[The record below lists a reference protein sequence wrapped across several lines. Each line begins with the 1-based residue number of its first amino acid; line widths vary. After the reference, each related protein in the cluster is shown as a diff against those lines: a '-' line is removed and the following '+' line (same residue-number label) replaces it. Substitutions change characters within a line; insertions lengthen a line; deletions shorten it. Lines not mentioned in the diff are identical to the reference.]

1 MTDVYNRPAAFL
13 NLHALF
19 CLACGAFISAALMAD
34 ESTGPAEML
43 SDMTDR
49 VLTEIRNNPDILK
62 DDARVRS
69 YAEEWILPN
78 IDFRAAAQWVLGKH
92 WRTAS
97 RSQRDAFVDEFRELL
112 VGTYLRS
119 LEQYKDNSI
128 RILDAR
134 PGQPER
140 RAVVDAEVLQPGGPP
155 IKVLFRLHQGKSGW
169 LVYDIVIEGVS
180 LVATRRSEFG
190 TYIRNEGLDGLI
202 ANLAARNADL
212 KAADETSDNA
222 GAATAAE
229 MAEE

>member
-1 MTDVYNRPAAFL
+1 
-13 NLHALF
+13 
-19 CLACGAFISAALMAD
+19 
-34 ESTGPAEML
+34 
-43 SDMTDR
+43 
-49 VLTEIRNNPDILK
+49 
-62 DDARVRS
+62 VRS

-92 WRTAS
+92 WRKAS
-97 RSQRDAFVDEFRELL
+97 RAQREAFVAEFRELL

-128 RILDAR
+128 RILEAR

-155 IKVLFRLHQGKSGW
+155 IKVLFRLHQSKSGW

-180 LVATRRSEFG
+180 LVATRRSEFS

-202 ANLAARNADL
+202 TNLAARNAGL
-212 KAADETSDNA
+212 KAAAETPGNT
-222 GAATAAE
+222 GAATAAD
-229 MAEE
+229 MPEE